1 MCGISAVTGH
11 HDIVQILY
19 DSIHNLEYRG
29 YDSCGLGVVKNGKL
43 EVRKNTGGV
52 EEVNEKER
60 LTAMVGKTGIAHT
73 RWATHG
79 KVTQSN
85 AHPHTSADGRFSLVH
100 NGIVN
105 NYLELRQELSAQGI
119 SFVSQTDTEVVAQLI
134 GRAYAEF
141 QDVEEAF
148 LAALARLEGNFAVAM
163 VTPLAPDTIF
173 AVREG
178 SPLVIGLADGK
189 NFVASDQN
197 AFLPYTREAVIMED
211 GEYATITPA
220 GARIAKM
227 ATRAP
232 VSRRPLRIEW
242 DLETS
247 RKGGF
252 AHYMLKEIFDQPQTI
267 VNALNSPQ
275 QGIATL
281 AGTIAE
287 ADSTYLMGV
296 GTTHYVAMMGQ
307 YFFSRLAGVYLP
319 AVSSDEFTE
328 LAVVGDK
335 DLLISISQS
344 GETYDT
350 RRSVKYAQE
359 RGARTAS
366 IVNVMGSTLSQ
377 MADQV
382 IMQNSGPE
390 ICVVSTKAALAQMI
404 ILLRVAMELG
414 REKGKFGQQD
424 YDRVYAALTEFPAVV
439 ERALNEK
446 SGLVRNLTK
455 RTSQFASWLFLG
467 AHLPVRQL
475 AFSGPWHLPR
485 RRPGG
490 RAENE
495 GNHLPPRRGAS
506 RGFPQ
511 TRYPGRG
518 GRKGG
523 FAFFSAAGGKPFPA
537 PANPGGGGGGQGP
550 GRAHHRNS
558 FRKRRE
564 GQSPAG
570 RPYRP
575 PPGRPRGGSA
585 AGNRVRPTLRI
596 FLGARTETEHRQAP
610 QPGQIGHGGIVS
622 PTAPPAK
629 FGVVVFFESLTTPV
643 MATCVAR
650 L

>member
-1 MCGISAVTGH
+1 
-11 HDIVQILY
+11 
-19 DSIHNLEYRG
+19 
-29 YDSCGLGVVKNGKL
+29 
-43 EVRKNTGGV
+43 
-52 EEVNEKER
+52 
-60 LTAMVGKTGIAHT
+60 T

-455 RTSQFASWLFLG
+455 RTSQFANWLFLG
-467 AHLPVRQL
+467 RGIYHAVALEAALKMKEITYLHVEGLPAGFLKHGTL
-475 AFSGPWHLPR
+475 AVVDERVASLFFLPPVENHSLHQQTLVAVEEVKARGGPIIGILFENDEKGKALLEDHIALPR
-485 RRPGG
+485 VAPEV
-490 RAENE
+490 APLLEIV
-495 GNHLPPRRGAS
+495 
-506 RGFPQ
+506 
-511 TRYPGRG
+511 
-518 GRKGG
+518 
-523 FAFFSAAGGKPFPA
+523 FAQLFAYFSALELKRSIDKP
-537 PANPGGGGGGQGP
+537 
-550 GRAHHRNS
+550 RN
-558 FRKRRE
+558 
-564 GQSPAG
+564 
-570 RPYRP
+570 
-575 PPGRPRGGSA
+575 
-585 AGNRVRPTLRI
+585 L
-596 FLGARTETEHRQAP
+596 
-610 QPGQIGHGGIVS
+610 
-622 PTAPPAK
+622 AK
-629 FGVVVFFESLTTPV
+629 SVTVG
-643 MATCVAR
+643 
-650 L
+650 